1 MSGFFT
7 PGQLTALLGP
17 SGSGK
22 TVSALRIAGFGVL
35 HLAGMHAGSV
45 QTPTG
50 GALLCPSAAQT
61 LLDILSGR
69 KNTGKIEGDVK
80 FGGVK
85 PTHAFLQRYT
95 GFVEQFG
102 EC

>member
-1 MSGFFT
+1 MRCT
-7 PGQLTALLGP
+7 LQE
-17 SGSGK
+17 
-22 TVSALRIAGFGVL
+22 L
-35 HLAGMHAGSV
+35 HACSV
-45 QTPTG
+45 QTLTC
-50 GALLCPSAAQT
+50 GALPCLSAAQT

-69 KNTGKIEGDVK
+69 KTTGKIEGDVK

>member
-1 MSGFFT
+1 MRC
-7 PGQLTALLGP
+7 ALQ
-17 SGSGK
+17 
-22 TVSALRIAGFGVL
+22 
-35 HLAGMHAGSV
+35 GMHAWSE
-45 QTPTG
+45 QILTRS
-50 GALLCPSAAQT
+50 ALLCLSAAQT